1 MVSPALALQALA
13 IAIQEA
19 KQQHPDMLVTK
30 AIVVRE
36 TESSSDEKHRMSK
49 VRTLCF
55 IFLLWGQSCVNL
67 TCVCVSVCVLT
78 CSDSPSLLSLSLL
91 QC

>member
-1 MVSPALALQALA
+1 MVSAALASQALA

-55 IFLLWGQSCVNL
+55 IFLLWGQSCVASRVCVCV
-67 TCVCVSVCVLT
+67 CVCVSVDML
-78 CSDSPSLLSLSLL
+78 
-91 QC
+91 